1 MQATSRLKGLDV
13 NQPDLHAFVSF
24 FCFLFLF
31 FCLGNI
37 SSTAQ
42 AHGGAG
48 CRGGRTL
55 TWMNHNVF
63 LALLEEK
70 ANSNVYFNPR

>member
-24 FCFLFLF
+24 FFV
-31 FCLGNI
+31 CLGNV